1 MNTLA
6 SNSFG
11 EVGKLTFSRDN
22 AYSHGVLGVS
32 RFFFEGHSAFLVPV
46 YLGKLSCFIFIS
58 STWKTVDGTKRVLTL
73 TAGSCAY

>member
-46 YLGKLSCFIFIS
+46 YLGKLSVLFS
-58 STWKTVDGTKRVLTL
+58 SPVLGKQL
-73 TAGSCAY
+73 MVQNGF

>member
-32 RFFFEGHSAFLVPV
+32 RFFFEGHSTFLVPV
-46 YLGKLSCFIFIS
+46 YLGKLSVLFS
-58 STWKTVDGTKRVLTL
+58 SPVLGKQL
-73 TAGSCAY
+73 MVQNGF